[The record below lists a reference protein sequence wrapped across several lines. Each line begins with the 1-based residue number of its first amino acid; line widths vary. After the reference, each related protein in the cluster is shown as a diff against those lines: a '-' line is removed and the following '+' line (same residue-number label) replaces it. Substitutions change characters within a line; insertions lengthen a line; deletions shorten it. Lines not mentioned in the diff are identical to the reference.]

1 LIEKQKDIEETRLI
15 DDKPIIQESKKK
27 IITQSP
33 KYMYLEGLRG
43 IGALI
48 VYFHH
53 FVVNFHPYFLYGKP
67 KDPVKYQD

>member
-1 LIEKQKDIEETRLI
+1 
-15 DDKPIIQESKKK
+15 
-27 IITQSP
+27 
-33 KYMYLEGLRG
+33 MYLEGLRG

-53 FVVNFHPYFLYGKP
+53 FIVNFHPYFLYGKP